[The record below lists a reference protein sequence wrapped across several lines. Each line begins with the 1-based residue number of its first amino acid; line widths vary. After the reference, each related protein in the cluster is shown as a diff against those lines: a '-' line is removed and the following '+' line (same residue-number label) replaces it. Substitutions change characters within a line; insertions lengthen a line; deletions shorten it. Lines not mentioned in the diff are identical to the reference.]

1 MLDLTNNEL
10 SLIMQALDDEA
21 TTLESA
27 MKDLTDPDE
36 RYERSDAQNQ
46 LLATRQL
53 YNKIKEARNAKNR
66 IKSNHQ

>member
-21 TTLESA
+21 DALESTL
-27 MKDLTDPDE
+27 KDLTDPDE
-36 RYERSDAQNQ
+36 RYERSDVQNQ
-46 LLATRQL
+46 LLATKQL

-66 IKSNHQ
+66 IKSNR

>member
-10 SLIMQALDDEA
+10 SLILQALDDEA
-21 TTLESA
+21 ASLRSTL
-27 MKDLTDPDE
+27 KDLTEPDE
-36 RYERSDAQNQ
+36 RYEHNDVQNQ
-46 LLATRQL
+46 LIAVTQL

>member
-21 TTLESA
+21 TVLESSL
-27 MKDLTDPDE
+27 KDLTDPDE
-36 RYERSDAQNQ
+36 RYEHNDVTNQ

-53 YNKIKEARNAKNR
+53 YNKIKEARNVKTR

>member
-21 TTLESA
+21 TALESTL
-27 MKDLTDPDE
+27 KDLNDPDE
-36 RYERSDAQNQ
+36 RYEHNDVQNQ

-53 YNKIKEARNAKNR
+53 YNKIKEARDAKNR
-66 IKSNHQ
+66 IKK

>member
-21 TTLESA
+21 SFLEA
-27 MKDLTDPDE
+27 DLKDLNDPDE
-36 RYERSDAQNQ
+36 RYEHNDVQNQ

-53 YNKIKEARNAKNR
+53 YNKIKEARDAKTR
-66 IKSNHQ
+66 IKSNR

>member
-21 TTLESA
+21 DALEETL
-27 MKDLTDPDE
+27 KDLTEPDE
-36 RYERSDAQNQ
+36 RYEHNDVTNQ

-53 YNKIKEARNAKNR
+53 YNKIKEARDAKSR
-66 IKSNHQ
+66 IKNHR

>member
-21 TTLESA
+21 TALEST

-36 RYERSDAQNQ
+36 RYEHNDVTNQ

-53 YNKIKEARNAKNR
+53 YNKIKEARDAKNR
-66 IKSNHQ
+66 IKK

>member
-21 TTLESA
+21 DTLESA
-27 MKDLTDPDE
+27 MKDLTEPDE
-36 RYERSDAQNQ
+36 RYERSDMQNQ

-66 IKSNHQ
+66 IKSNR